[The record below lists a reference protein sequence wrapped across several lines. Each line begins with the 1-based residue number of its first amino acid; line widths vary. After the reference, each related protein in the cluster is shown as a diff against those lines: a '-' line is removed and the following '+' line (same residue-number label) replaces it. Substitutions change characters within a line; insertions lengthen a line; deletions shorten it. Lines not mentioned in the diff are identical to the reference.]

1 MAEYSSSLELCSFG
15 LTKSFCFVKETIDI
29 TISKILQ
36 ENERRRAIVFA
47 PLASPKGLPLGNS
60 SKLDC
65 TRLLAPFNPIT
76 GEGSIGQRVA
86 FTVSDYPI
94 PTQYLPVEMMDEP
107 FVKSLSKA
115 GSVDAFIRDALMLPV
130 TDEARDKVVEKF
142 IRIRQKHD
150 YPFWA
155 AMFAYIKRK
164 GGGTDVLFRLNRP
177 QRRLIKRLEK
187 MRKAG
192 KPIRLILLKARQWG
206 GSTAI
211 QIYMAWL
218 QLVHEVGLN
227 SLIIAHQ
234 GTGSDEIKDMFDRMI
249 KSYPVE
255 MLHELGDAYAPNEPK
270 MVGVG
275 KSGNIFRV
283 PQRNCKIKIGT
294 AERPNSCRGGDY
306 NLVHLSEVALWK
318 ETDGKKPEDIVRSAC
333 SGILLRPYTM
343 IVYESTPNGVGNFF
357 HKEYLA
363 AKKGQSQFEAMFVAW
378 FEIEQYELP
387 FEDEAAKYEFAKK
400 LFANRRN
407 EEIKSDR
414 EEPGT
419 YLWMLW
425 EKGATLEAIHWYV
438 SERSK
443 YTNHGD
449 MASEYPSDDI
459 EAFTYSGRKVF
470 SSEDVEQFRPACR
483 APRWIGEIYGSADEG
498 EKAIEGLRFKK
509 ETDGRLFMW
518 HDVERS
524 DTEEVTDRYLVVV
537 DVCKGHTKNADF
549 ADILVIDRLGMMD
562 GEPPEVASEWH
573 GHIDMDKLAWKATQ
587 VAAYYNNALL
597 VIESN
602 TLETNNTKG
611 EAEYILTLI
620 HEVYGRQ
627 LYARKQSA
635 EDIRQGLPK
644 KYGYHTNPLTKK
656 VVIYN
661 LKVVIR
667 ERLYIEREEACL
679 DEYLT
684 YVETE
689 NNVFEAME
697 GYHDDRLM
705 TRAIGMQVCYHEMEL
720 PRIVK
725 KVNNINAGLVHVPVS
740 AATIG

>member
-1 MAEYSSSLELCSFG
+1 M
-15 LTKSFCFVKETIDI
+15 TIG
-29 TISKILQ
+29 KIIQ
-36 ENERRRAIVFA
+36 ENSRRRSVIF
-47 PLASPKGLPLGNS
+47 
-60 SKLDC
+60 
-65 TRLLAPFNPIT
+65 APFNPIT
-76 GEGSIGQRVA
+76 GEGSTDERVA
-86 FTVSDYPI
+86 FTISDYPI
-94 PTQYLPVEMMDEP
+94 STQYLPVEMMDEP

-115 GSVDAFIRDALMLPV
+115 GSVEAFIRDVLMLPV
-130 TDEARDKVVEKF
+130 TEDAREKVVEEF

-177 QRRLIKRLEK
+177 QRKLIKCLEK

-249 KSYPVE
+249 NSYPVE
-255 MLHELGDAYAPNEPK
+255 MLHELGDAYAPYEPK

-275 KSGNIFRV
+275 KSGSIFRV

-318 ETDGKKPEDIVRSAC
+318 ETDGKKPKDIVRSAC

-363 AKKGQSQFEAMFVAW
+363 AKKGPSQFEAMFVSW

-387 FEDEAAKYEFAKK
+387 FTDEAEKYAFAKK
-400 LFANRRN
+400 LYENRRN
-407 EEIKSDR
+407 DEVKSDR
-414 EEPGT
+414 EEPGA
-419 YLWMLW
+419 YLWRLW
-425 EKGATLEAIHWYV
+425 ERGATLEAIHWYV
-438 SERSK
+438 SERNK

-470 SSEDVEQFRPACR
+470 SSEDVEQFRPSCR

-509 ETDGRLFMW
+509 ESDGRLFMW

-524 DTEEVTDRYLVVV
+524 DDEEVTDQYLVVV

-549 ADILVIDRLGMMD
+549 ADILVINRQPMMD
-562 GEPPEVASEWH
+562 GEPPVVAAEWH

-620 HEVYGRQ
+620 HEVYGKQ
-627 LYARKQSA
+627 LYARGQSA

-644 KYGYHTNPLTKK
+644 KYGYHTNALTKK

-667 ERLYIEREEACL
+667 ERLYIEREESCL

-725 KVNNINAGLVHVPVS
+725 RVKNINAGLVQRPVS

>member
-1 MAEYSSSLELCSFG
+1 MTMDE
-15 LTKSFCFVKETIDI
+15 DI
-29 TISKILQ
+29 IIKIVQ
-36 ENERRRAIVFA
+36 ENERRRAIVF
-47 PLASPKGLPLGNS
+47 
-60 SKLDC
+60 
-65 TRLLAPFNPIT
+65 APFNPIT

-94 PTQYLPVEMMDEP
+94 VTQYLPIEMMDEP
-107 FVKSLSKA
+107 FVKKLSKA

-130 TDEARDKVVEKF
+130 TEEARDKVVEEF

-177 QRRLIKRLEK
+177 QRKLIKRLEK

-206 GSTAI
+206 GSTSI

-234 GTGSDEIKDMFDRMI
+234 GTGSDEIKDMFDRLV

-275 KSGNIFRV
+275 KSGSIFRV

-306 NLVHLSEVALWK
+306 NLVHLSEVGLWK

-387 FEDEAAKYEFAKK
+387 FENEADKYEFAKK

-419 YLWMLW
+419 YHWRLW

-470 SSEDVEQFRPACR
+470 SNEDVEQFRHACR

-518 HDVERS
+518 HDVEKS
-524 DTEEVTDRYLVVV
+524 DDEEVTDQYLVIV

-549 ADILVIDRLGMMD
+549 ADILVLNRQPMMD
-562 GEPPEVASEWH
+562 GEPPVVAAEWH
-573 GHIDMDKLAWKATQ
+573 GHIDMDKLAWKAMQ

-667 ERLYIEREEACL
+667 ERLYVEREEACL

-725 KVNNINAGLVHVPVS
+725 KVNNINAGLVQRPVS

>member
-1 MAEYSSSLELCSFG
+1 M
-15 LTKSFCFVKETIDI
+15 KETIDI

-47 PLASPKGLPLGNS
+47 P
-60 SKLDC
+60 
-65 TRLLAPFNPIT
+65 FNPIT

-86 FTVSDYPI
+86 FTISDYPI

-107 FVKSLSKA
+107 FVKLLSKA

-130 TDEARDKVVEKF
+130 TDEARDKVVEEF
-142 IRIRQKHD
+142 IMIRQKHD

-177 QRRLIKRLEK
+177 QRKLIKRLEK

-363 AKKGQSQFEAMFVAW
+363 AKKGLSQFEAMFVAW

-387 FEDEAAKYEFAKK
+387 FENEAEKYEFAKK

-419 YLWMLW
+419 YLWRLW

-509 ETDGRLFMW
+509 EADGRLFMW

-524 DTEEVTDRYLVVV
+524 DIEEVTDRYLVVV

-549 ADILVIDRLGMMD
+549 ADILVIDRLFMMD
-562 GEPPEVASEWH
+562 GEPPVVAAEWH

-725 KVNNINAGLVHVPVS
+725 RVNNINASLVQRPVS

>member
-1 MAEYSSSLELCSFG
+1 MKRS
-15 LTKSFCFVKETIDI
+15 VDIETII
-29 TISKILQ
+29 Q
-36 ENERRRAIVFA
+36 ENERRRLEVF
-47 PLASPKGLPLGNS
+47 
-60 SKLDC
+60 
-65 TRLLAPFNPIT
+65 APFNPIT
-76 GEGSIGQRVA
+76 GEGSIGQRVS
-86 FTVSDYPI
+86 FTISDYPI
-94 PTQYLPVEMMDEP
+94 STQYLPIEMMDEP
-107 FVKSLSKA
+107 FVKSLQKA
-115 GSVDAFIRDALMLPV
+115 GSIELLIRNVLQLPV
-130 TDEARDKVVEKF
+130 TEESCEKVVEEF
-142 IRIRQKHD
+142 IRIRKKYD
-150 YPFWA
+150 FPFWA
-155 AMFAYIKRK
+155 AMFVYIKRK
-164 GGGTDVLFRLNRP
+164 GGGSDVLFRLNKP
-177 QRRLIKRLEK
+177 QRKLIQRLEK

-211 QIYMAWL
+211 QIYMSWL

-249 KSYPVE
+249 KLYPVE
-255 MLHELGDAYAPNEPK
+255 MLHELGEAYSLNEPK
-270 MVGVG
+270 IVGVG

-333 SGILLRPYTM
+333 SGILLMALTM
-343 IVYESTPNGVGNFF
+343 IIYESTPNGVGNFF

-363 AKKGQSQFEAMFVAW
+363 AKDGLSQFEAMFVAW

-387 FEDEAAKYEFAKK
+387 FADDSEKYDFAAK
-400 LFANRRN
+400 LLANRYN
-407 EEIKSDR
+407 EEVSTER
-414 EEPGT
+414 EEAGT
-419 YLWMLW
+419 YLWRLW
-425 EKGATLEAIHWYV
+425 EMGATLEAIHWYV
-438 SERSK
+438 SERTK
-443 YTNHGD
+443 FKNHGE

-459 EAFTYSGRKVF
+459 EAFTFSGRKVF
-470 SSEDVEQFRPACR
+470 SSEDVELFRPACR
-483 APRWIGEIYGSADEG
+483 TPRWRGEIYGSADEG

-509 ETDGRLFMW
+509 SDDGQLFIW
-518 HDVERS
+518 HDVETS
-524 DTEEVTDRYLVVV
+524 EEEVLDRYLVVV

-549 ADILVIDRLGMMD
+549 ADILVIDRLFMMD
-562 GEPPEVASEWH
+562 GEPPVVAAEWH

-587 VAAYYNNALL
+587 IAAYYNNALL

-620 HEVYGRQ
+620 HDVYGKQ

-644 KYGYHTNPLTKK
+644 KFGFHTNSLTKK

-684 YVETE
+684 YVEKE
-689 NNVFEAME
+689 NNSFEAME

-705 TRAIGMQVCYHEMEL
+705 TRAIGMQICYHEMEL

-725 KVNNINAGLVHVPVS
+725 RNIDINANLVNRPVS

>member
-1 MAEYSSSLELCSFG
+1 MDEGERWMTSN
-15 LTKSFCFVKETIDI
+15 ID
-29 TISKILQ
+29 KILK
-36 ENERRRAIVFA
+36 ENERRRAVVF
-47 PLASPKGLPLGNS
+47 
-60 SKLDC
+60 
-65 TRLLAPFNPIT
+65 APFNPIT
-76 GEGSIGQRVA
+76 GEGSIGQRTA

-94 PTQYLPVEMMDEP
+94 PTQYLPSEMMDEP
-107 FVKSLSKA
+107 FVKSLAKA
-115 GSVDAFIRDALMLPV
+115 GSVEVLIRDVLKSPV
-130 TDEARDKVVEKF
+130 TAEARDKVVEEF
-142 IRIRQKHD
+142 IRIRIRYD

-164 GGGTDVLFRLNRP
+164 GGGSDVLFRLNRP
-177 QRRLIKRLEK
+177 QRKLIKRLEK

-255 MLHELGDAYAPNEPK
+255 MLHDLGDAYAPNEPK

-283 PQRNCKIKIGT
+283 PQRNYKIKIGT

-363 AKKGQSQFEAMFVAW
+363 AKKGLSQFEAMFVAW
-378 FEIEQYELP
+378 FKIEQYELP
-387 FEDEAAKYEFAKK
+387 FADEAEKYEFAKR
-400 LFANRRN
+400 LFANRHN
-407 EEIKSDR
+407 DEVKSDR

-419 YLWMLW
+419 YLWRLW

-470 SSEDVEQFRPACR
+470 SNEDVEQFRPDCR
-483 APRWIGEIYGSADEG
+483 SPRWIGEIYGSADEG

-509 ETDGRLFMW
+509 EPDGRLFMW

-524 DTEEVTDRYLVVV
+524 DTDEVTDRYLVIV

-549 ADILVIDRLGMMD
+549 ADILVIDRLFMMD
-562 GEPPEVASEWH
+562 GEPPVVAAEWH

-620 HEVYGRQ
+620 HEVYGKQ
-627 LYARKQSA
+627 LYARRQSA

-667 ERLYIEREEACL
+667 EHLYIEREEACL

-689 NNVFEAME
+689 NNAFEAME

-705 TRAIGMQVCYHEMEL
+705 TRAIGMQVCYHEMDL

-725 KVNNINAGLVHVPVS
+725 RNNNINASLVYRPVS

>member
-1 MAEYSSSLELCSFG
+1 MKG
-15 LTKSFCFVKETIDI
+15 TIDI

-36 ENERRRAIVFA
+36 ENERRRAIVF
-47 PLASPKGLPLGNS
+47 
-60 SKLDC
+60 
-65 TRLLAPFNPIT
+65 APFNPIT

-107 FVKSLSKA
+107 FVKKLSKA

-130 TDEARDKVVEKF
+130 TDEARDKVVEEF

-177 QRRLIKRLEK
+177 QRKLIKRLEK

-363 AKKGQSQFEAMFVAW
+363 AKKGLSQFEAMFVAW

-387 FEDEAAKYEFAKK
+387 FENEAEKYEFAKK

-419 YLWMLW
+419 YLWRLW

-509 ETDGRLFMW
+509 EADGRLFMW

-524 DTEEVTDRYLVVV
+524 DIEEVTDRYLVVV

-549 ADILVIDRLGMMD
+549 ADILVIDRLFMMD
-562 GEPPEVASEWH
+562 GEPPVVAAEWH

-725 KVNNINAGLVHVPVS
+725 RVNNINASLVQRPVS

>member
-1 MAEYSSSLELCSFG
+1 M
-15 LTKSFCFVKETIDI
+15 KETIDI

-36 ENERRRAIVFA
+36 ENERRRAIVF
-47 PLASPKGLPLGNS
+47 
-60 SKLDC
+60 
-65 TRLLAPFNPIT
+65 APFNPIT

-107 FVKSLSKA
+107 FVKKLSKA

-130 TDEARDKVVEKF
+130 TDEARDKVVEEF

-177 QRRLIKRLEK
+177 QRKLIKRLEK

-363 AKKGQSQFEAMFVAW
+363 AKKGLSQFEAMFVAW

-387 FEDEAAKYEFAKK
+387 FENEAEKYEFAKK

-419 YLWMLW
+419 YLWRLW

-509 ETDGRLFMW
+509 EADGRLFMW

-524 DTEEVTDRYLVVV
+524 DIEEVTDRYLVVV

-549 ADILVIDRLGMMD
+549 ADILVIDRLFMMD
-562 GEPPEVASEWH
+562 GEPPVVAAEWH

-725 KVNNINAGLVHVPVS
+725 KINNINAGLVQVPVS

>member
-1 MAEYSSSLELCSFG
+1 MKAEAS
-15 LTKSFCFVKETIDI
+15 DI
-29 TISKILQ
+29 SREIIA
-36 ENERRRAIVFA
+36 ENERRRAEKFA
-47 PLASPKGLPLGNS
+47 A
-60 SKLDC
+60 
-65 TRLLAPFNPIT
+65 FNPIT
-76 GEGSIGQRVA
+76 GEGSIGERAA
-86 FTVSDYPI
+86 FSVKGCPI
-94 PTQYLPVEMMDEP
+94 PVQYLPVEMMGEP
-107 FVKSLSKA
+107 MVERLRKT
-115 GSVDAFIRDALMLPV
+115 GSVDAFIRDELQMGV
-130 TDEARDKVVEKF
+130 TDEAREKVVEQ
-142 IRIRQKHD
+142 IVRIRVRYD
-150 YPFWA
+150 FPFWA

-177 QRRLIKRLEK
+177 QRRLITRFEK

-192 KPIRLILLKARQWG
+192 KPIRLVLLKARQWG

-234 GTGSDEIKDMFDRMI
+234 GTGSDEIKDMFDRMV

-363 AKKGQSQFEAMFVAW
+363 AKKGLSQFEAMFVAW

-387 FEDEAAKYEFAKK
+387 FENEAEKYEFAKK

-414 EEPGT
+414 EVPGT
-419 YLWMLW
+419 YLWRLW

-470 SSEDVEQFRPACR
+470 SSEDVEQFRSACR

-509 ETDGRLFMW
+509 EADGRLFMW

-524 DTEEVTDRYLVVV
+524 DTEEITDRYLVIV

-549 ADILVIDRLGMMD
+549 ADILVIDRLFMMD
-562 GEPPEVASEWH
+562 GEPPVVAAEWH

-620 HEVYGRQ
+620 HDVYSKQ
-627 LYARKQSA
+627 LYARKPSA
-635 EDIRQGLPK
+635 EDIRQGRPR
-644 KYGYHTNPLTKK
+644 KYGYHTNTLTKK
-656 VVIYN
+656 VMIHN

-667 ERLYIEREEACL
+667 ERLYVERESACL

-684 YVETE
+684 YIETE
-689 NNVFEAME
+689 KNTFEAME

-705 TRAIGMQVCYHEMEL
+705 TRAIGMKVCYHEMDIPKIIKL
-720 PRIVK
+720 DKRAGASYAP
-725 KVNNINAGLVHVPVS
+725 KVVS

>member
-1 MAEYSSSLELCSFG
+1 M
-15 LTKSFCFVKETIDI
+15 KETIDI

-36 ENERRRAIVFA
+36 ENERRRAIVF
-47 PLASPKGLPLGNS
+47 
-60 SKLDC
+60 
-65 TRLLAPFNPIT
+65 APFNPIT

-107 FVKSLSKA
+107 FVKKLSKA

-130 TDEARDKVVEKF
+130 TDEARDKVVEEF

-177 QRRLIKRLEK
+177 QRKLIKRLEK

-363 AKKGQSQFEAMFVAW
+363 AKKGLSQFEAMFVAW

-387 FEDEAAKYEFAKK
+387 FENEAEKYEFAKK

-419 YLWMLW
+419 YLWRLW

-509 ETDGRLFMW
+509 EADGRLFMW

-549 ADILVIDRLGMMD
+549 ADILVIDRLFMMD
-562 GEPPEVASEWH
+562 GEPPVVAAEWH

-587 VAAYYNNALL
+587 VAAYYNNSLL

-725 KVNNINAGLVHVPVS
+725 KINNINAGLVHVPVS

>member
-1 MAEYSSSLELCSFG
+1 M
-15 LTKSFCFVKETIDI
+15 KETIDI

-47 PLASPKGLPLGNS
+47 P
-60 SKLDC
+60 
-65 TRLLAPFNPIT
+65 FNPIT
-76 GEGSIGQRVA
+76 GEGSIGQRAA

-130 TDEARDKVVEKF
+130 TDEARDKVVEEF

-177 QRRLIKRLEK
+177 QRKLIKRLEK

-363 AKKGQSQFEAMFVAW
+363 AKKGLSQFEAMFVAW

-387 FEDEAAKYEFAKK
+387 FENEAEKYEFAKK

-419 YLWMLW
+419 YLWRLW

-509 ETDGRLFMW
+509 EADGRLFMW

-549 ADILVIDRLGMMD
+549 ADILVIDRLFMMD
-562 GEPPEVASEWH
+562 GEPPVVAAEWH

-725 KVNNINAGLVHVPVS
+725 KINNINAGLVQVPVS

>member
-1 MAEYSSSLELCSFG
+1 M
-15 LTKSFCFVKETIDI
+15 KETIDI

-36 ENERRRAIVFA
+36 ENERRRAIVF
-47 PLASPKGLPLGNS
+47 
-60 SKLDC
+60 
-65 TRLLAPFNPIT
+65 APFNPIT

-94 PTQYLPVEMMDEP
+94 PTQYLPVEMMDET

-115 GSVDAFIRDALMLPV
+115 GSVEAFIRDALMLPV
-130 TDEARDKVVEKF
+130 TDEARDKVLEEF

-177 QRRLIKRLEK
+177 QRKLIKRLEK

-255 MLHELGDAYAPNEPK
+255 MLHELGDAYAPNDPK

-363 AKKGQSQFEAMFVAW
+363 AKKGLSQFEAMFVAW

-387 FEDEAAKYEFAKK
+387 FENEAEKYEFAKK

-419 YLWMLW
+419 YLWRLW

-509 ETDGRLFMW
+509 EADGRLFMW

-549 ADILVIDRLGMMD
+549 ADILVIDRLFMMD
-562 GEPPEVASEWH
+562 GEPPVVAAEWH

-725 KVNNINAGLVHVPVS
+725 RVNNINASLVQRPVS

>member
-1 MAEYSSSLELCSFG
+1 M
-15 LTKSFCFVKETIDI
+15 KETIDI

-36 ENERRRAIVFA
+36 ENERRRAIVF
-47 PLASPKGLPLGNS
+47 
-60 SKLDC
+60 
-65 TRLLAPFNPIT
+65 APFNPIT

-107 FVKSLSKA
+107 FVKKLSKA

-130 TDEARDKVVEKF
+130 TDEVRDKVVEEF

-177 QRRLIKRLEK
+177 QRKLIKRLEK

-363 AKKGQSQFEAMFVAW
+363 AKKGLSQFEAMFVAW

-387 FEDEAAKYEFAKK
+387 FENEAEKYEFAKK

-419 YLWMLW
+419 YLWRLW

-509 ETDGRLFMW
+509 EADGRLFMW

-549 ADILVIDRLGMMD
+549 ADILVIDRLFMMD
-562 GEPPEVASEWH
+562 GEPPVVAAEWH

-725 KVNNINAGLVHVPVS
+725 KINNINAGLVQVPVS

>member
-1 MAEYSSSLELCSFG
+1 MTMDE
-15 LTKSFCFVKETIDI
+15 DI
-29 TISKILQ
+29 IIKIVQ
-36 ENERRRAIVFA
+36 ENERRRAIVF
-47 PLASPKGLPLGNS
+47 
-60 SKLDC
+60 
-65 TRLLAPFNPIT
+65 APFNPIT

-94 PTQYLPVEMMDEP
+94 VTQYLPIEMMDEP
-107 FVKSLSKA
+107 FVKKLSKA

-130 TDEARDKVVEKF
+130 TDEARDKVVEEF
-142 IRIRQKHD
+142 IRIRQKYD
-150 YPFWA
+150 FPFWA

-164 GGGTDVLFRLNRP
+164 GGGTDVLFRLKRP
-177 QRRLIKRLEK
+177 QRKLIKRLEK

-234 GTGSDEIKDMFDRMI
+234 GTGSDEIKDMFDRLV

-275 KSGNIFRV
+275 KSGSIFRV

-306 NLVHLSEVALWK
+306 NLVHLSEVGLWK

-387 FEDEAAKYEFAKK
+387 FENEADKYEFAKK

-419 YLWMLW
+419 YHWRLW

-509 ETDGRLFMW
+509 EADGRLFMW
-518 HDVERS
+518 HDVEKNE
-524 DTEEVTDRYLVVV
+524 DEEVTDQYLVIV

-549 ADILVIDRLGMMD
+549 ADILVLNRQPMMD
-562 GEPPEVASEWH
+562 GEPPVVAAEWH
-573 GHIDMDKLAWKATQ
+573 GHIDMDKLAWKAMQ

-667 ERLYIEREEACL
+667 ERLYVEREEACL

-725 KVNNINAGLVHVPVS
+725 KVYNINAGLVQRPVS

>member
-1 MAEYSSSLELCSFG
+1 M
-15 LTKSFCFVKETIDI
+15 KETIDI

-36 ENERRRAIVFA
+36 ENERRRAIVF
-47 PLASPKGLPLGNS
+47 
-60 SKLDC
+60 
-65 TRLLAPFNPIT
+65 APFNPIT

-130 TDEARDKVVEKF
+130 TDEARDKVVEEF

-177 QRRLIKRLEK
+177 QRKLIKRLEK

-255 MLHELGDAYAPNEPK
+255 MLHELGEAYAPNEPK

-363 AKKGQSQFEAMFVAW
+363 AKKGLSQFEAMFVAW

-387 FEDEAAKYEFAKK
+387 FANEAEKYAFAKK
-400 LFANRRN
+400 LFENRRN
-407 EEIKSDR
+407 DEVKSDR

-419 YLWMLW
+419 YLWRLW

-509 ETDGRLFMW
+509 EADGRLFMW

-524 DTEEVTDRYLVVV
+524 DEEEVTDRYLVVV

-549 ADILVIDRLGMMD
+549 ADILVIDRLSMMD
-562 GEPPEVASEWH
+562 GEPPEVAAEWH

-725 KVNNINAGLVHVPVS
+725 KINNINAGLVQVPVS

>member
-1 MAEYSSSLELCSFG
+1 MKADND
-15 LTKSFCFVKETIDI
+15 LTVD
-29 TISKILQ
+29 KIIQ
-36 ENERRRAIVFA
+36 ENGRRRTDIF
-47 PLASPKGLPLGNS
+47 
-60 SKLDC
+60 
-65 TRLLAPFNPIT
+65 APFNPIT

-86 FTVSDYPI
+86 FTCSDYPV
-94 PTQYLPVEMMDEP
+94 PVQYLPEEMMEEP
-107 FVKSLSKA
+107 YVRALQKA
-115 GSVDAFIRDALMLPV
+115 GSVESLIRDVLCLPV
-130 TDEARDKVVEKF
+130 TADAREKVVEEF
-142 IRIRQKHD
+142 IRIRMRHD
-150 YPFWA
+150 FPFWA

-164 GGGTDVLFRLNRP
+164 GGGNDVLFRLNRP
-177 QRRLIKRLEK
+177 QRRLIMRLER

-234 GTGSDEIKDMFDRMI
+234 GTGSDEIKDMFDRMV
-249 KSYPVE
+249 KAYPIE
-255 MLHELGDAYAPNEPK
+255 MLHELGDVYSPNEPK

-275 KSGNIFRV
+275 KSGNIYRV

-333 SGILLRPYTM
+333 SGILLLAYTM

-363 AKKGQSQFEAMFVAW
+363 AKKGLSQFEAMFVAW

-387 FEDEAAKYEFAKK
+387 FADETERREFAVK
-400 LFANRRN
+400 LFAGRHNDEVN
-407 EEIKSDR
+407 SDR

-419 YLWMLW
+419 YLWRLW

-498 EKAIEGLRFKK
+498 EDAIEGLRFKK
-509 ETDGRLFMW
+509 EADGRLFMW
-518 HDVERS
+518 HDVEKS
-524 DTEEVTDRYLVVV
+524 DTEEVTDRYLVIV

-549 ADILVIDRLGMMD
+549 ADILVIDRLFMMD
-562 GEPPEVASEWH
+562 GEPPVVAAEWH

-620 HEVYGRQ
+620 HDVYGKQ

-644 KYGYHTNPLTKK
+644 KFGYHTNPLTKK

-705 TRAIGMQVCYHEMEL
+705 TRAIGMQVCYHEMDM

-725 KVNNINAGLVHVPVS
+725 KINNINASLVQRPVS

>member
-1 MAEYSSSLELCSFG
+1 MPKRTSHCSSG
-15 LTKSFCFVKETIDI
+15 LTKSFCFLKETIDI

-47 PLASPKGLPLGNS
+47 P
-60 SKLDC
+60 
-65 TRLLAPFNPIT
+65 FNPIT
-76 GEGSIGQRVA
+76 GEGSIGERVA
-86 FTVSDYPI
+86 FTISDYPI

-130 TDEARDKVVEKF
+130 TDEARDKVVEEF

-150 YPFWA
+150 FPFWA

-177 QRRLIKRLEK
+177 QRKLIKRLDK

-363 AKKGQSQFEAMFVAW
+363 AKKGLSQFEAMFVAW
-378 FEIEQYELP
+378 FEIEQYELQ
-387 FEDEAAKYEFAKK
+387 FEGETDRYEFAKK
-400 LFANRRN
+400 LFDNRRN

-419 YLWMLW
+419 YLWRLW
-425 EKGATLEAIHWYV
+425 EKGATLEAINWYV

-470 SSEDVEQFRPACR
+470 SSEDVEQFRAGCR
-483 APRWIGEIYGSADEG
+483 PPRRRGEIYGTADDG
-498 EKAIEGLRFKK
+498 EKSIDGLRFVK
-509 ETDGRLFMW
+509 ESDGRLYMW

-524 DTEEVTDRYLVVV
+524 DEEEVTDRYLVVV

-549 ADILVIDRLGMMD
+549 ADVLVLDRYPMIE
-562 GEPPEVASEWH
+562 GEQPVVAAEWH
-573 GHIDMDKLAWKATQ
+573 GHIDMDKLAWKSLQ
-587 VAAYYNNALL
+587 IAAYYNNALL

-620 HEVYGRQ
+620 HDVYGRQ
-627 LYARKQSA
+627 LYARRQSS
-635 EDIRQGLPK
+635 EDIKQGLPK
-644 KYGYHTNPLTKK
+644 KYGFHTNTLTKK

-667 ERLYIEREEACL
+667 EHLYVEREEACL

-705 TRAIGMQVCYHEMEL
+705 TRAIGMQVCLHEMDV

-725 KVNNINAGLVHVPVS
+725 VGNVNGVGIVSCPVS
-740 AATIG
+740 AASIV

>member
-1 MAEYSSSLELCSFG
+1 M
-15 LTKSFCFVKETIDI
+15 KETIDI

-36 ENERRRAIVFA
+36 ENERRRAIVF
-47 PLASPKGLPLGNS
+47 
-60 SKLDC
+60 
-65 TRLLAPFNPIT
+65 APFNPIT

-115 GSVDAFIRDALMLPV
+115 GSVDAFIRDALLLPV
-130 TDEARDKVVEKF
+130 TDEARDKVVEEF

-177 QRRLIKRLEK
+177 QRKLIKRLEK

-363 AKKGQSQFEAMFVAW
+363 AKKGLSQFEAMFVAW

-387 FEDEAAKYEFAKK
+387 FENEAEKFEFAKK

-419 YLWMLW
+419 YLWRLW

-509 ETDGRLFMW
+509 EADGRLFMW

-524 DTEEVTDRYLVVV
+524 DIEEVTDRYLVVV

-549 ADILVIDRLGMMD
+549 ADILVIDRLFMMD
-562 GEPPEVASEWH
+562 GEPPVVAAEWH

-725 KVNNINAGLVHVPVS
+725 RVNNINASLVQRPVS

>member
-1 MAEYSSSLELCSFG
+1 M
-15 LTKSFCFVKETIDI
+15 KETIDI

-36 ENERRRAIVFA
+36 ENERRRAIVF
-47 PLASPKGLPLGNS
+47 
-60 SKLDC
+60 
-65 TRLLAPFNPIT
+65 APFNPIT

-107 FVKSLSKA
+107 FVKKLSKA

-130 TDEARDKVVEKF
+130 TDEARDKVVEEF

-177 QRRLIKRLEK
+177 QRKLIKRLEK

-255 MLHELGDAYAPNEPK
+255 MLHELGDAYATNEPK

-363 AKKGQSQFEAMFVAW
+363 AKKGLSQFEAMFVAW

-387 FEDEAAKYEFAKK
+387 FENEAEKYEFAKK

-419 YLWMLW
+419 YLWRLW

-509 ETDGRLFMW
+509 DADGRLFMW

-524 DTEEVTDRYLVVV
+524 DIEEVTDRYLVVV

-549 ADILVIDRLGMMD
+549 ADILVIDRLFMMD
-562 GEPPEVASEWH
+562 GEPPVVAAEWH

-725 KVNNINAGLVHVPVS
+725 RVNNINSSLVQRPVS

>member
-1 MAEYSSSLELCSFG
+1 MEEA
-15 LTKSFCFVKETIDI
+15 IDI

-47 PLASPKGLPLGNS
+47 P
-60 SKLDC
+60 
-65 TRLLAPFNPIT
+65 FNPVT

-86 FTVSDYPI
+86 FTISDYPI

-115 GSVDAFIRDALMLPV
+115 GSVEAFIRDALLLPV
-130 TDEARDKVVEKF
+130 TDEARDNVVEEF

-150 YPFWA
+150 FPFWA

-164 GGGTDVLFRLNRP
+164 GGGIDVLFRLNRP
-177 QRRLIKRLEK
+177 QRKLIKRLEK
-187 MRKAG
+187 MRKAR

-255 MLHELGDAYAPNEPK
+255 MLHDLGEAYAPNEPK

-363 AKKGQSQFEAMFVAW
+363 AKKGLSQFEAMFVAW

-387 FEDEAAKYEFAKK
+387 FENEAEKYEFAKK
-400 LFANRRN
+400 LFANRRK

-419 YLWMLW
+419 YLWRLW

-509 ETDGRLFMW
+509 EADGRLFMW

-524 DTEEVTDRYLVVV
+524 DEEEVTDRYLVVV

-549 ADILVIDRLGMMD
+549 ADILVIDRLFMMD
-562 GEPPEVASEWH
+562 GEPPVVAAEWH

-725 KVNNINAGLVHVPVS
+725 RVNNINASIVQRPVS

>member
-1 MAEYSSSLELCSFG
+1 MSAEIG
-15 LTKSFCFVKETIDI
+15 IDG
-29 TISKILQ
+29 ILR
-36 ENERRRAIVFA
+36 ENERRRGVVY
-47 PLASPKGLPLGNS
+47 
-60 SKLDC
+60 
-65 TRLLAPFNPIT
+65 APFNPVT
-76 GEGSIGQRVA
+76 GEGSIGERVA

-94 PTQYLPVEMMDEP
+94 PTQYVPVEMMDEP
-107 FVKSLSKA
+107 FVKKLSKA
-115 GSVDAFIRDALMLPV
+115 GSVDALIRDALMLPV
-130 TDEARDKVVEKF
+130 TDEARDKVVEQF
-142 IRIRQKHD
+142 IRIRRKYD

-177 QRRLIKRLEK
+177 QRRLINRLEK

-270 MVGVG
+270 LVGVG

-283 PQRNCKIKIGT
+283 PQRNCKIKVGT

-363 AKKGQSQFEAMFVAW
+363 AEKGLSQFEAMFVAW
-378 FEIEQYELP
+378 FEIEQYELS
-387 FEDEAAKYEFAKK
+387 FENETDKYEFAKK
-400 LFANRRN
+400 LCANRRS

-419 YLWMLW
+419 YLWRLW

-443 YTNHGD
+443 YSDHAS

-459 EAFTYSGRKVF
+459 EAFTFSGRKVF
-470 SSEDVEQFRPACR
+470 DRDDVERLRSGCRP
-483 APRWIGEIYGSADEG
+483 PRMRGEIYGSADEG
-498 EKAIEGLRFKK
+498 ELAIEGLRFKRS
-509 ETDGRLFMW
+509 EDGGLFMW
-518 HDVERS
+518 YDVERC
-524 DTEEVTDRYLVVV
+524 DDVFVKDRYLVVV
-537 DVCKGHTKNADF
+537 DVCKGHTKNADY
-549 ADILVIDRLGMMD
+549 ADILVLDRFPMVD
-562 GEPPEVASEWH
+562 GEPPVVAAEWH
-573 GHIDMDKLAWKATQ
+573 GHIEMDRLAWKSMQ
-587 VAAYYNNALL
+587 IAAYYENALL

-620 HEVYGRQ
+620 GDVYGRQ
-627 LYARKQSA
+627 LYARRQSA
-635 EDIRQGLPK
+635 EDIRQGLPR
-644 KYGYHTNPLTKK
+644 KYGYHTNALTKK

-661 LKVVIR
+661 LKVVLR
-667 ERLYIEREEACL
+667 EGLYVEREASCL

-689 NNVFEAME
+689 NGVFEAMD

-705 TRAIGMQVCYHEMEL
+705 TRAIGLQVCLHEMDV
-720 PRIVK
+720 PRIVSREK
-725 KVNNINAGLVHVPVS
+725 KGSSVGYGRPVS

>member
-1 MAEYSSSLELCSFG
+1 ME
-15 LTKSFCFVKETIDI
+15 ETIDI

-47 PLASPKGLPLGNS
+47 P
-60 SKLDC
+60 
-65 TRLLAPFNPIT
+65 FNPVT

-86 FTVSDYPI
+86 FTISDYPI

-115 GSVDAFIRDALMLPV
+115 GSVEAFIRDALLLPV
-130 TDEARDKVVEKF
+130 TDEARDKVVEEF

-177 QRRLIKRLEK
+177 QRKLIKRLEK

-363 AKKGQSQFEAMFVAW
+363 AKKGLSQFEAMFVAW

-387 FEDEAAKYEFAKK
+387 FTDEAEKYAFAKK
-400 LFANRRN
+400 LFENRRN
-407 EEIKSDR
+407 DEVKSDR

-419 YLWMLW
+419 YLWRLW

-509 ETDGRLFMW
+509 EADGRLFMW

-549 ADILVIDRLGMMD
+549 ADILVIDRLFMMD
-562 GEPPEVASEWH
+562 GEPPVVAAEWH

-705 TRAIGMQVCYHEMEL
+705 TRAIGMQICYHEMEL

-725 KVNNINAGLVHVPVS
+725 RVSNINASLVQRPVS

>member
-1 MAEYSSSLELCSFG
+1 ME
-15 LTKSFCFVKETIDI
+15 ETIDI

-47 PLASPKGLPLGNS
+47 P
-60 SKLDC
+60 
-65 TRLLAPFNPIT
+65 FNPVT

-86 FTVSDYPI
+86 FTISDYPI

-115 GSVDAFIRDALMLPV
+115 GSVEAFIRDALMLPV
-130 TDEARDKVVEKF
+130 TDEARDKVVEEF

-177 QRRLIKRLEK
+177 QRKLIKRLEK

-363 AKKGQSQFEAMFVAW
+363 AKKGLSQFEAMFVAW

-387 FEDEAAKYEFAKK
+387 FENEAEKYEFAKK

-419 YLWMLW
+419 YLWRLW

-509 ETDGRLFMW
+509 EADGRLFMW

-524 DTEEVTDRYLVVV
+524 DIEEVTDRYLVVV

-549 ADILVIDRLGMMD
+549 ADILVIDRLFMMD
-562 GEPPEVASEWH
+562 GEPPVVAAEWH

-725 KVNNINAGLVHVPVS
+725 KINNINAGLVQVPVS

>member
-1 MAEYSSSLELCSFG
+1 MTDVDG
-15 LTKSFCFVKETIDI
+15 
-29 TISKILQ
+29 ILR
-36 ENERRRAIVFA
+36 ENGRRRSSVF
-47 PLASPKGLPLGNS
+47 
-60 SKLDC
+60 
-65 TRLLAPFNPIT
+65 APFNPIT
-76 GEGSIGQRVA
+76 GEGSIGKRAA
-86 FTVSDYPI
+86 FTVDGFPLSEQNI
-94 PTQYLPVEMMDEP
+94 PVEMLGEP
-107 FVKSLSKA
+107 YVKSLIEA
-115 GSVDAFIRDALMLPV
+115 GSVDVIVRDCLFLPI
-130 TDEARDKVVEKF
+130 TDEAREKVVEEF
-142 IRIRQKHD
+142 IRIRIRYD
-150 YPFWA
+150 FAFWA
-155 AMFAYIKRK
+155 SLLVYIKRK
-164 GGGTDVLFRLNRP
+164 GGGSDVLFRLNRP
-177 QRRLIKRLEK
+177 QRKLISKLES

-211 QIYMAWL
+211 QIYMSWL
-218 QLVHEVGLN
+218 QLVHEEGLN

-234 GTGSDEIKDMFDRMI
+234 VTGSDEIKDMFDRMI
-249 KSYPVE
+249 KSYPIE
-255 MLHELGDAYAPNEPK
+255 MLHKLGDAYAVNEPK
-270 MVGVG
+270 LVGVG

-283 PQRNCKIKIGT
+283 PQRNCKIKVGT

-306 NLVHLSEVALWK
+306 NLVHLSEVGLWK
-318 ETDGKKPEDIVRSAC
+318 ETEGKKAEDIVRSAC
-333 SGILLRPYTM
+333 SGILLKPLTM

-363 AKKGQSQFEAMFVAW
+363 AKKGKSQFVSLFVAW
-378 FEIEQYELP
+378 YEIEQYELP
-387 FEDEAAKYEFAKK
+387 FADDAEKREFASR
-400 LFANRRN
+400 LIANRDN
-407 EEIKSDR
+407 DEITSDR

-419 YLWMLW
+419 YIWRLW
-425 EKGATLEAIHWYV
+425 EKGATLEAIHWYI

-470 SSEDVEQFRPACR
+470 SSEDVEQFRSGCR
-483 APRWIGEIYGSADEG
+483 APRWRGEIYGAADVG
-498 EKAIEGLRFKK
+498 EHAIDGLRFKK
-509 ETDGRLFMW
+509 ERDGRLFMW
-518 HDVERS
+518 HDVES
-524 DTEEVTDRYLVVV
+524 SEEEEVTDRYLVVV
-537 DVCKGHTKNADF
+537 DVCKGHTKNADY
-549 ADILVIDRLGMMD
+549 ADILVLDRFPMMD
-562 GEPPEVASEWH
+562 GEPPVVAAEWH
-573 GHIDMDKLAWKATQ
+573 GHIDMDKLAWKSMQ
-587 VAAYYNNALL
+587 VAAYYDNALL

-620 HEVYGRQ
+620 HDVYGKQ
-627 LYARKQSA
+627 LYARKQSS
-635 EDIRQGLPK
+635 EDIRQGFPR

-667 ERLYIEREEACL
+667 EHLYIEREEACL

-705 TRAIGMQVCYHEMEL
+705 TRAIGMQVCLHEMDI

-725 KVNNINAGLVHVPVS
+725 LNNSRLSGYSNRPVS
-740 AATIG
+740 AATI

>member
-1 MAEYSSSLELCSFG
+1 MEEA
-15 LTKSFCFVKETIDI
+15 IDI

-47 PLASPKGLPLGNS
+47 P
-60 SKLDC
+60 
-65 TRLLAPFNPIT
+65 FNPVT

-86 FTVSDYPI
+86 FTISDYPI

-115 GSVDAFIRDALMLPV
+115 GSVEAFIRDALLLPV
-130 TDEARDKVVEKF
+130 TDEARDKVVEEF

-177 QRRLIKRLEK
+177 QRKLIKRLEK

-255 MLHELGDAYAPNEPK
+255 MLHDLGEAYAPNEPK

-318 ETDGKKPEDIVRSAC
+318 ETDGKKPEGIVRSAC

-363 AKKGQSQFEAMFVAW
+363 AKKGLSQFEAMFVAW

-387 FEDEAAKYEFAKK
+387 FENEAEKYEFAKK

-419 YLWMLW
+419 YLWRLW

-524 DTEEVTDRYLVVV
+524 DEEEVTDRYLVVV

-549 ADILVIDRLGMMD
+549 ADILVIDRLSMMD
-562 GEPPEVASEWH
+562 GEPPVVAAEWH

-679 DEYLT
+679 NEYLT

-725 KVNNINAGLVHVPVS
+725 RVNNINAGLVQRPVS

>member
-1 MAEYSSSLELCSFG
+1 M
-15 LTKSFCFVKETIDI
+15 KETIDI

-36 ENERRRAIVFA
+36 ENERRRAIVF
-47 PLASPKGLPLGNS
+47 
-60 SKLDC
+60 
-65 TRLLAPFNPIT
+65 TPFNPIT

-94 PTQYLPVEMMDEP
+94 PTQYLPVEMVDEP
-107 FVKSLSKA
+107 FVKKLSKA

-130 TDEARDKVVEKF
+130 TDEARDKVVEEF

-177 QRRLIKRLEK
+177 QRKLIKRLEK

-363 AKKGQSQFEAMFVAW
+363 AKKGLSQFEAMFVAW

-387 FEDEAAKYEFAKK
+387 FENEAEKYEFAKK

-414 EEPGT
+414 EEPCT
-419 YLWMLW
+419 YLWRLW

-509 ETDGRLFMW
+509 EADGRLFMW
-518 HDVERS
+518 HEVERS
-524 DTEEVTDRYLVVV
+524 DIEEVTDRYLVVV

-549 ADILVIDRLGMMD
+549 ADILVIDRLFMMD
-562 GEPPEVASEWH
+562 GEPPVVAAEWH

-725 KVNNINAGLVHVPVS
+725 RVNNINASLVQRPVS

>member
-1 MAEYSSSLELCSFG
+1 M
-15 LTKSFCFVKETIDI
+15 KETIDI

-36 ENERRRAIVFA
+36 ENERRRAIVF
-47 PLASPKGLPLGNS
+47 
-60 SKLDC
+60 
-65 TRLLAPFNPIT
+65 APFNPIT

-107 FVKSLSKA
+107 FVKKLSKA

-130 TDEARDKVVEKF
+130 TDEARDKVVEEF

-177 QRRLIKRLEK
+177 QRKLIKRLEK

-363 AKKGQSQFEAMFVAW
+363 AKKGLSQFEAMFVAW

-387 FEDEAAKYEFAKK
+387 FENEAEKYEFAKK

-419 YLWMLW
+419 YLWRLW

-509 ETDGRLFMW
+509 EADGRLFMW

-524 DTEEVTDRYLVVV
+524 DIEEVTDRYLVVV

-549 ADILVIDRLGMMD
+549 ADILVIDRLFMMD
-562 GEPPEVASEWH
+562 GEPPVVAAEWH

-720 PRIVK
+720 PLIVK
-725 KVNNINAGLVHVPVS
+725 RVNNINASLVQRPVS

>member
-1 MAEYSSSLELCSFG
+1 M
-15 LTKSFCFVKETIDI
+15 KETIDI

-47 PLASPKGLPLGNS
+47 P
-60 SKLDC
+60 
-65 TRLLAPFNPIT
+65 FNPVT

-86 FTVSDYPI
+86 FTISDYPI

-130 TDEARDKVVEKF
+130 TDEARDKVVEEF

-177 QRRLIKRLEK
+177 QRKLIKRLEK

-363 AKKGQSQFEAMFVAW
+363 AKKGLSQFEAMFVAW

-387 FEDEAAKYEFAKK
+387 FENEAEKYEFAKK

-419 YLWMLW
+419 YLWRLW

-509 ETDGRLFMW
+509 EADGRLFMW

-524 DTEEVTDRYLVVV
+524 DIEEVTDRYLVVV

-549 ADILVIDRLGMMD
+549 ADILVIDRLFMMD
-562 GEPPEVASEWH
+562 GEPPVVAAEWH

-725 KVNNINAGLVHVPVS
+725 RVNNINASLVQRPVS

>member
-1 MAEYSSSLELCSFG
+1 MKRS
-15 LTKSFCFVKETIDI
+15 VDIETII
-29 TISKILQ
+29 Q
-36 ENERRRAIVFA
+36 ENERRRLEVF
-47 PLASPKGLPLGNS
+47 
-60 SKLDC
+60 
-65 TRLLAPFNPIT
+65 APFNPIT
-76 GEGSIGQRVA
+76 GEGSIGQRVS
-86 FTVSDYPI
+86 FTISDYPI
-94 PTQYLPVEMMDEP
+94 STQYLPIEMMDEP
-107 FVKSLSKA
+107 FVKSLQKA
-115 GSVDAFIRDALMLPV
+115 GSVESLIRDVLQLPV
-130 TDEARDKVVEKF
+130 TEESCEKVVEEF
-142 IRIRQKHD
+142 IRIRKKYD
-150 YPFWA
+150 FPFWA
-155 AMFAYIKRK
+155 AMFVYIKRK
-164 GGGTDVLFRLNRP
+164 GGGSDVLFRLNKP
-177 QRRLIKRLEK
+177 QRKLIHRLEK

-211 QIYMAWL
+211 QIYMSWL

-249 KSYPVE
+249 KLYPVE
-255 MLHELGDAYAPNEPK
+255 MLHELGEAYSLNEPK
-270 MVGVG
+270 IVGVG

-333 SGILLRPYTM
+333 SGILLMALTM
-343 IVYESTPNGVGNFF
+343 IIYESTPNGVGNFF

-363 AKKGQSQFEAMFVAW
+363 AKNGLSQFEAMFVAW

-387 FEDEAAKYEFAKK
+387 FADDSEKYDFAAK
-400 LFANRRN
+400 LLANRYN
-407 EEIKSDR
+407 EEVSTER
-414 EEPGT
+414 EEAGT
-419 YLWMLW
+419 YLWRLW
-425 EKGATLEAIHWYV
+425 EMGATLEAIHWYV
-438 SERSK
+438 SERTK
-443 YTNHGD
+443 FKNHGE

-459 EAFTYSGRKVF
+459 EAFTFSGRKVF
-470 SSEDVEQFRPACR
+470 SSEDVELFRPACR
-483 APRWIGEIYGSADEG
+483 TPRWRGEIYGAADEG
-498 EKAIEGLRFKK
+498 EKAIDGLRFKK
-509 ETDGRLFMW
+509 SDDGQLFIW
-518 HDVERS
+518 HDVETS
-524 DTEEVTDRYLVVV
+524 EEEEVLDRYLVVV

-549 ADILVIDRLGMMD
+549 ADILVIDRLFMMD
-562 GEPPEVASEWH
+562 GEPPVVAAEWH

-587 VAAYYNNALL
+587 IAAYYNNALL

-620 HEVYGRQ
+620 HDVYGKQ

-644 KYGYHTNPLTKK
+644 KFGFHTNSLTKK

-667 ERLYIEREEACL
+667 ERLYIEREAACL

-684 YVETE
+684 YVEKE
-689 NNVFEAME
+689 NNSFEAME

-705 TRAIGMQVCYHEMEL
+705 TRAIGMQICYHEMEL

-725 KVNNINAGLVHVPVS
+725 RNIDINASLVNRPVS

>member
-1 MAEYSSSLELCSFG
+1 M
-15 LTKSFCFVKETIDI
+15 KETIDI
-29 TISKILQ
+29 TISKTLQ
-36 ENERRRAIVFA
+36 ENERRRAIVF
-47 PLASPKGLPLGNS
+47 
-60 SKLDC
+60 
-65 TRLLAPFNPIT
+65 APFNPIT

-94 PTQYLPVEMMDEP
+94 PTQYLPVEMMEEP
-107 FVKSLSKA
+107 FVKKLSKA

-130 TDEARDKVVEKF
+130 TDEARDKVVEEF

-177 QRRLIKRLEK
+177 QRKLIKRLEK

-363 AKKGQSQFEAMFVAW
+363 AKKGLSQFEAMFVAW

-387 FEDEAAKYEFAKK
+387 FENEAQKYEFAKK

-419 YLWMLW
+419 YLWRLW
-425 EKGATLEAIHWYV
+425 EKGATLEAIYWYV

-509 ETDGRLFMW
+509 EADGRLFMW

-524 DTEEVTDRYLVVV
+524 DIEEVTDRYLVVV

-549 ADILVIDRLGMMD
+549 ADILVIDRLFMMD
-562 GEPPEVASEWH
+562 GEPPVVAAEWH

-725 KVNNINAGLVHVPVS
+725 KINNINAGLVQVPVS